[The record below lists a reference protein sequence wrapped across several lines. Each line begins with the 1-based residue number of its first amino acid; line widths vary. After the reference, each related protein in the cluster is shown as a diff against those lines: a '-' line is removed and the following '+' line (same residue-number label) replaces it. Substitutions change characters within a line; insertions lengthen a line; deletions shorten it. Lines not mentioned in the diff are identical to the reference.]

1 MMSTNVGSDLRRL
14 AAFGAGFLAA
24 AAGVVG
30 AARPA
35 VAQDNLMHPAPEIER
50 RLAREPFSVDTL
62 RGARYPDDPTRQAT
76 LDFGDGTRMLVKWA
90 PAPRGGERFNA
101 VPRYE
106 EAIYRLQKLFLDAD
120 EYVVPPTVNRCV
132 SVWVYAELDEDVEPT
147 FEGSSCVLVTLQSWL
162 WSVTD
167 ENVFDRERFRRDTAY
182 ARHLANMNVA
192 TYLADHKDANVGN
205 FLVSTV
211 EDRPRVF
218 AVDNGVSF
226 GSRKSDRGYEWR
238 RMRVDRIPAETAARL
253 REIDRRELERALA
266 TVAQFEQTENQ
277 GMVRVEPGP
286 PLDPGDGIRRDG
298 GVLQLGLTDDE
309 IDDVWSRLRRLVE
322 RIDEGEIST
331 F

>member
-1 MMSTNVGSDLRRL
+1 MTASSERPGL
-14 AAFGAGFLAA
+14 AAPGTGLLIAAVGLVAA
-24 AAGVVG
+24 A
-30 AARPA
+30 PMA
-35 VAQDNLMHPAPEIER
+35 VAQSNLMHPASEIER

-76 LDFGDGTRMLVKWA
+76 LDFEDGARMLVKWA

-106 EAIYRLQKLFLDAD
+106 EAIYRLQKLYLDED
-120 EYVVPPTVNRCV
+120 GYVVPPTVNRCI

-167 ENVFDRERFRRDTAY
+167 EDVFDRERFRRDTAY

-211 EDRPRVF
+211 EDQPRVF
-218 AVDNGVSF
+218 AVDNGVAF
-226 GSRKSDRGYEWR
+226 GSRKSNRGYEWR
-238 RMRVDRIPAETAARL
+238 EMRVDRIPAETAERL
-253 REIDRRELERALA
+253 REIERRDLERALA
-266 TVAQFEQTENQ
+266 TVAQFEEQGSQ
-277 GMVRVEPGP
+277 GMVRVEPEP
-286 PLDPGDGIRRDG
+286 PLDPGDGIRRGD

-309 IDDVWSRLRRLVE
+309 IDAVWNRLRRLVE
-322 RIDEGEIST
+322 RIDEGDIST